1 LPNPYGDRTP
11 EISSIRPA
19 FAQPAL
25 GTFGN
30 AGIGSVK
37 APGFWQ
43 FDLSVTRTFQ
53 IREMQKVEFRAE
65 AFNLANRFIMQDPTV
80 DLNSNKFGQVTAA
93 RDPRIMQFALKY
105 LF

>member
-1 LPNPYGDRTP
+1 VTAHLKFPQFGSFRA
-11 EISSIRPA
+11 RPHWNVR
-19 FAQPAL
+19 
-25 GTFGN
+25 N

-37 APGFWQ
+37 GPGFWQ

-80 DLNSNKFGQVTAA
+80 DLNSNKFGQVTCSKGSSHHAI
-93 RDPRIMQFALKY
+93 RTEVSLSNP
-105 LF
+105 